1 MPSES
6 KGKEDQMKRTVHR
19 PACLLPLALSILTFA
34 GGALA
39 QEPAPAAAAPLSAA
53 NVKPPEPTVP
63 EVFTIEGEF
72 VRVAYNNEGYVT
84 LGYRIANG
92 SVGEEWMYLQAG
104 LTLRHGVKPQSIPR
118 EAFSVKTPD
127 GKVIPLATQKDYS
140 GAFCLPALN
149 SRARVQKDSLNY
161 FPAGVTTAG
170 AFQFF
175 ADMGKGKSLS
185 FDQVELNDNRAAF
198 GRLFFKIPGGIK
210 TGQHWLLVK
219 FAGSEVQV
227 PFRILTKDEEKML
240 RKSWQD
246 IKKAFEEAQG
256 AGK

>member
-1 MPSES
+1 
-6 KGKEDQMKRTVHR
+6 MKRTAQR
-19 PACLLPLALSILTFA
+19 LACLLPLSFVVLAFA

-39 QEPAPAAAAPLSAA
+39 QEPPPAAAVPPALAG
-53 NVKPPEPTVP
+53 VKVPEPTVP

-92 SVGEEWMYLQAG
+92 SVGEDWMYLQTG
-104 LTLRHGVKPQSIPR
+104 LTLRHGVKSQSIPR

-127 GKVIPLATQKDYS
+127 GKTIPLATQKDYS
-140 GAFCLPALN
+140 NAFCLPALN

-175 ADMGKGKSLS
+175 ADMGKGNSLS

-198 GRLFFKIPGGIK
+198 GRLFFKIPGGIQ
-210 TGQHWLLVK
+210 TGQHWLVVK

-227 PFRILTKDEEKML
+227 PFRILTKEEEKML

-256 AGK
+256 QGK

>member
-1 MPSES
+1 
-6 KGKEDQMKRTVHR
+6 MKRTTHSLAR
-19 PACLLPLALSILTFA
+19 ILPLTLAGLALA

-39 QEPAPAAAAPLSAA
+39 QAPAPAAAAPPATLT
-53 NVKPPEPTVP
+53 VKAPEPTVP

-92 SVGEEWMYLQAG
+92 SVGEDWMYLQAG
-104 LTLRHGVKPQSIPR
+104 LTLRQGVKPQTVPR

-127 GKVIPLATQKDYS
+127 GKVIPLATQKEYS
-140 GAFCLPALN
+140 EAFCLPALN
-149 SRARVQKDSLNY
+149 SRARVQRDSLNY
-161 FPAGVTTAG
+161 FPAGVTNAG

-175 ADMGKGKSLS
+175 ADMGKTRSLS

-198 GRLFFKIPGGIK
+198 GRLFFKIPGKIQ
-210 TGQHWLLVK
+210 TGQHWLVVK

-227 PFRILTKDEEKML
+227 PFRILTKEEEKTL

-246 IKKAFEEAQG
+246 IKKAFDEAQG